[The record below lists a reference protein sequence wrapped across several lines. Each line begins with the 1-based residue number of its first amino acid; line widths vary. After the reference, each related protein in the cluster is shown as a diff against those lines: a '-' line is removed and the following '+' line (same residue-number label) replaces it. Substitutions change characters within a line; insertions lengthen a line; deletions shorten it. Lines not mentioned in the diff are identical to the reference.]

1 MKIRDELSSLLTVL
15 WPLAI
20 FAGAMLAMLSAVRLG
35 LVLWQLDRV
44 SAAHMLVEVF
54 RQGLRFDLVLV
65 GALLMPVALA
75 LPLFCTSATLL
86 RLGKPLL
93 LVYFVACFVGAVFME
108 TATPSFIAQ

>member
-44 SAAHMLVEVF
+44 SAIEVARRKRPEFRSFRLADQRFGKFHRAMLESGVYLPPSQYEAAFLSAVHSVEDIEQTIEAARKAF
-54 RQGLRFDLVLV
+54 KEL
-65 GALLMPVALA
+65 
-75 LPLFCTSATLL
+75 
-86 RLGKPLL
+86 
-93 LVYFVACFVGAVFME
+93 
-108 TATPSFIAQ
+108 